1 LLLYAPSNNA
11 GHSVGGQIRLGYIT
25 LEHLVREGVAWG
37 MDDGDARQTAVS
49 VLEALGSVA
58 STFHTPERLEFL
70 RKLVP
75 ARVHDLLNGG
85 TARRQ

>member
-1 LLLYAPSNNA
+1 
-11 GHSVGGQIRLGYIT
+11 
-25 LEHLVREGVAWG
+25 LVREGVAWG